1 MMEREVPAEESLFA
15 SGWEYSFKLMKDN
28 LKEFDINFKPM
39 SELFRNEYKTSKQ
52 AKQLLNLIQI
62 KNSLIELVLSQR
74 EKDLLKQEV

>member
-1 MMEREVPAEESLFA
+1 MIRDQVPAEESLFV

-28 LKEFDINFKPM
+28 LTEFDINFKTM

-52 AKQLLNLIQI
+52 AKERSNQI
-62 KNSLIELVLSQR
+62 KIRKSLIELVLSQR